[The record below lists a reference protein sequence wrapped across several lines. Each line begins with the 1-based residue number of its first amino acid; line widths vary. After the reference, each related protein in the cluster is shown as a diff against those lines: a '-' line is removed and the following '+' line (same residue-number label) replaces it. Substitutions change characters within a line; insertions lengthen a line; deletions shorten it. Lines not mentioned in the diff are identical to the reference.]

1 MSIEILPDNVAARIA
16 AGEVI
21 ERPASVVKE
30 LIENSLDANASRIE
44 IDIENGGTKL
54 IRVTDNGIGISQR
67 ELHLAFERHGTS
79 KIVHESDLA
88 SINTF
93 GFRGEALP
101 SIAAVS
107 RVVCTS
113 RTRDVKSGSYIE
125 IKNSKIQGQGEQG
138 APSGTSV
145 AVHDLFSDFPA
156 RLKFLKTPRAEMTAI
171 HRTVTNLAL
180 SAPNVSFRLLNNDQ
194 PLFHSAG
201 NGDINDVLIE
211 YLGINVAQS
220 LVEITPPNPKDLINV
235 TGLISPPEINR
246 SRRDKQAFFINGRW
260 IQSRLLSYALD
271 EFYREILPKR
281 KYPIAVL
288 NIEIPLDEIDV
299 NVHPTKA
306 EVRFQHDGI
315 IFSALKRALTR
326 AIDTP
331 VTTFPSP
338 SIRAINPQDQPL
350 IEFSNKIIQE
360 AFPTSGM
367 VRADKIQENAILETG
382 TIMRTIGQIHT
393 TYIVAEGPN
402 GLYLIDQH
410 AAHERIRFD
419 EILNKSQNHATTIQ
433 GLLDPL
439 SLDLNSSQFLA
450 LSEIK
455 EEMTSFGFQWDI
467 FGAQT
472 ILLRAVPTNL
482 RDDEFSKTFL
492 EILDGFGDKKLLTE
506 REQIIAAS
514 VACHS
519 TIRAGQ
525 VLTIQEMDALLR
537 QLSEAGFPRLCPHG
551 RPTTMSI
558 TTTQIN
564 KAFER

>member
-1 MSIEILPDNVAARIA
+1 
-16 AGEVI
+16 
-21 ERPASVVKE
+21 
-30 LIENSLDANASRIE
+30 
-44 IDIENGGTKL
+44 
-54 IRVTDNGIGISQR
+54 
-67 ELHLAFERHGTS
+67 
-79 KIVHESDLA
+79 
-88 SINTF
+88 
-93 GFRGEALP
+93 
-101 SIAAVS
+101 
-107 RVVCTS
+107 
-113 RTRDVKSGSYIE
+113 
-125 IKNSKIQGQGEQG
+125 
-138 APSGTSV
+138 
-145 AVHDLFSDFPA
+145 
-156 RLKFLKTPRAEMTAI
+156 MTAI

>member
-30 LIENSLDANASRIE
+30 LIENALDANASRIE

-54 IRVTDNGIGISQR
+54 IRVTDNGIGIPER

-79 KIVHESDLA
+79 KIVHESDLT

-113 RTRDVKSGSYIE
+113 RTHDVSSGSYIE
-125 IKNSKIQGQGEQG
+125 IKNSKIQGQGKQG
-138 APSGTSV
+138 SPSGTSIT
-145 AVHDLFSDFPA
+145 VHDLFLDFPA
-156 RLKFLKTPRAEMTAI
+156 RLKFLKTPRAEMAAI
-171 HRTVTNLAL
+171 HRTVTNIAL
-180 SAPNVSFRLLNNDQ
+180 STPNVSFRLLNNDQ

-201 NGDINDVLIE
+201 NGDINDALIE
-211 YLGINVAQS
+211 YLGIDVAQS
-220 LVEITPPNPKDLINV
+220 LVEITSPDPKDLITV
-235 TGLISPPEINR
+235 SGLISPPEINR

-281 KYPIAVL
+281 KYPIAILDLTVPL
-288 NIEIPLDEIDV
+288 NEIDV

-315 IFSALKRALTR
+315 IFSALKRALAH

-338 SIRAINPQDQPL
+338 SIRAVDSQNQPL
-350 IEFSNKIIQE
+350 IDFSNKVIQE
-360 AFPTSGM
+360 SFPTIGG
-367 VRADKIQENAILETG
+367 VHADKVQEDEILETG

-393 TYIVAEGPN
+393 TYIIAEGPN

-419 EILNKSQNHATTIQ
+419 EIINKSQNREANIQ

-439 SLDLNSSQFLA
+439 SLDLNASQSSA

-455 EEMTSFGFQWDI
+455 EDMKSFGFQWDI
-467 FGAQT
+467 FGKQS

-492 EILDGFGDKKLLTE
+492 EILDSFGDTKILAE

-525 VLTIQEMDALLR
+525 VLTVQEMDALLR
-537 QLSEAGFPRLCPHG
+537 QLSQAGFPRLCPHG